1 MTGHVHLLAGA
12 YALDALPAE
21 ECAFFERH
29 LETCPPCRHA
39 VMGYRETAAA
49 LGMAAAHVPPPALRV
64 RVVAEVAAA
73 RQTVPSRGHRRPLR
87 ERLRSHLAAVAGVLA
102 VVLVSVGGAVD
113 SLSES
118 RQGPAGGVIA
128 PEFVAGAETVRM
140 DAPDGVDARFL
151 FSAADDEG
159 YLVVTGLQALGPD
172 RDYQLWL
179 FHDGAPVPAGV
190 FDVAAGRTAVPV
202 DAPVRGAEMIAVT
215 TEPAGGLRQP
225 SGAVL
230 LSAPLDSGDQGVG
243 PRPTPSGV

>member
-29 LETCPPCRHA
+29 LGACPTCRHA
-39 VMGYRETAAA
+39 VTGYRETAAA
-49 LGMAAAHVPPPALRV
+49 LGTAAAHVPPPALRL
-64 RVVAEVAAA
+64 RVVAEVAATP
-73 RQTVPSRGHRRPLR
+73 QTVPVQAHRRPLR
-87 ERLRSHLAAVAGVLA
+87 ERSRPHLAAVAGVLA
-102 VVLVSVGGAVD
+102 AVLISVGGVVA
-113 SLSES
+113 LSES
-118 RQGPAGGVIA
+118 RQGPAGVVIA
-128 PEFVAGAETVRM
+128 PEFIAGAEAVRL

-179 FHDGAPVPAGV
+179 IHDGAPVPAGV

-202 DAPVRGAEMIAVT
+202 DAPVRGADVIAVT
-215 TEPAGGLRQP
+215 AEPAGGLPQP

-230 LSAPLDSGDQGVG
+230 LSAPLDSGDPGVG
-243 PRPTPSGV
+243 SRPTPSAV